1 MGKPKTKSKQP
12 APKKKPAAAKKP
24 AAKKSAP
31 NKPAAKK
38 PAAKKPPAP
47 SKQQPAGEM
56 SMSIGHTALL
66 PVLGS
71 LRSVIYKVTDLQ
83 RAKAFYATALG
94 RQPYFD
100 ESFYVGFDI
109 EGQELGLDP
118 DVSSIQPG
126 PGGSVAYWKVTDI
139 HAVWDRLTTEG
150 GEPLEP
156 PHSVGGDIATAIVGD
171 PFGNLVG
178 LIQLGE

>member
-1 MGKPKTKSKQP
+1 MANAKTKAKKPAPAKKKPAPTKKKPAPAKTKAAPAKTKKP
-12 APKKKPAAAKKP
+12 APKKRPA
-24 AAKKSAP
+24 
-31 NKPAAKK
+31 
-38 PAAKKPPAP
+38 
-47 SKQQPAGEM
+47 KQAEGELG
-56 SMSIGHTALL
+56 MSIGHTALL

-71 LRSVIYKVTDLQ
+71 LRSVIYKVTDLE

-109 EGQELGLDP
+109 DGQELGLDP
-118 DVSSIQPG
+118 DVSSIKPG
-126 PGGSVAYWKVTDI
+126 PGGSVAYWKVADI

-156 PHSVGGDIATAIVGD
+156 PHSVGGEIATAIIGD